1 MLLDLRGHGHLW
13 GPGTTESQCGGSWSH
28 EEAWSVP
35 ETGPCL
41 VPPGREGTEIAW
53 LLPSS
58 CPPDFCSCLLL
69 AKPSWKPADLG
80 AGDRQ
85 PVVSPPPLRAE
96 QGRVGG
102 TGQRANRPRMC
113 MALVLS
119 VSCPSLVFMSHA
131 VLRPW

>member
-1 MLLDLRGHGHLW
+1 MLLDLGSHSHWW
-13 GPGTTESQCGGSWSH
+13 GPGTTEGQCGGSWSH

-41 VPPGREGTEIAW
+41 VPPGREGAEIAW
-53 LLPSS
+53 LLTSS
-58 CPPDFCSCLLL
+58 CSPDFCSCLLL

-96 QGRVGG
+96 QGRVGAQVRG
-102 TGQRANRPRMC
+102 QTGPGRAWPWSSLCHVQAWCLCPM
-113 MALVLS
+113 LS
-119 VSCPSLVFMSHA
+119 
-131 VLRPW
+131 